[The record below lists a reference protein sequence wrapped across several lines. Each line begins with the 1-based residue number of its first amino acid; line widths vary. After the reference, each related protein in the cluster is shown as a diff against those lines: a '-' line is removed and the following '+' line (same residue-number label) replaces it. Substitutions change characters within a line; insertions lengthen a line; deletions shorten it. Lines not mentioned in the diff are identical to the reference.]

1 MEHGEGDTRYSSREV
16 YGCLLI
22 LLPTHHGVVRRVTRN
37 ARYDEVMIPS
47 TIAPKQVRDFAI
59 TTVVVIRLC
68 RRRKEGT
75 W

>member
-37 ARYDEVMIPS
+37 ARYDEVMIPPEPN
-47 TIAPKQVRDFAI
+47 APQIKTARQ
-59 TTVVVIRLC
+59 
-68 RRRKEGT
+68 
-75 W
+75 